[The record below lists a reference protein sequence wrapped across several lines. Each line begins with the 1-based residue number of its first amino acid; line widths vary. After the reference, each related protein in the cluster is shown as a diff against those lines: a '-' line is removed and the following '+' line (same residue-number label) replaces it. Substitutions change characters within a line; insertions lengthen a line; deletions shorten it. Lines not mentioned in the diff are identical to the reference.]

1 MLLSANLNNVQ
12 ILQTLNQKY
21 GVTDYDKWQAIR
33 YPFYSF
39 VQYLKAG
46 QSVTSF
52 FGTSS
57 SGSSLQ
63 LTNMPKPNSFG
74 NQHFLI
80 KQISFD
86 IYVKTFNTSAWDGT
100 DANTLYGDM
109 LMGFVQAGMLDFQV
123 NGNTQFQIP
132 RPFLYAPPSN
142 GRAQMFT
149 AGIDTLTLTEG
160 TPNTLLTSRSAAP
173 SASLNT
179 NEEGGYLVDPNLLIL
194 SDENF
199 QVNLRY
205 DSGAV
210 PLLCSTIVDDVTN
223 PFYVGCRLDGILFR
237 PGMN

>member
-12 ILQTLNQKY
+12 ILQTLNAKY

-86 IYVKTFNTSAWDGT
+86 IYVK
-100 DANTLYGDM
+100 
-109 LMGFVQAGMLDFQV
+109 GFVQAGMLDFQV